1 MSSLPT
7 PTTSKRLAELR
18 GVALF
23 LAPAVVLVGM
33 FMFYPIGMSVWM
45 ALNKVDQFGHFSKFV
60 GVGNFTSLF
69 SDADFRSSI
78 YRTIIWTVAVVVV
91 TTVISLF
98 LAVVLIRRFPF
109 RAVARSLLLLPW
121 ATSLVISTLLWQWI
135 ANPDFG
141 ALNHLLS
148 SIGIS
153 HDRIDW
159 LAEPSHSFPLMV
171 GIAIWASVPPT
182 TLMLVAGLQGIDAS
196 LYEAGALDGAKGWHT
211 FLDITV
217 PQLRPVLAVTILL
230 NVIFVFNSFP
240 IIWVLTQGGPAGQT
254 DTLVTY
260 LYKQGFQ
267 LYQMGSAAAVAIV
280 IFAILLVFSI
290 VHTRLSWRGVLQQ
303 KDERLW

>member
-1 MSSLPT
+1 MASLPT
-7 PTTSKRLAELR
+7 QTTSRRLAELR
-18 GVALF
+18 GVAPF

-33 FMFYPIGMSVWM
+33 FMFYPIGMTVWM
-45 ALNKVDQFGHFSKFV
+45 ALNKVDQFGHFSRFV
-60 GVGNFTSLF
+60 GLGNFTDLF
-69 SDADFRSSI
+69 ANPDFRASI
-78 YRTIIWTVAVVVV
+78 YRTIVWTVAVVVL
-91 TTVISLF
+91 TTAIALF
-98 LAVVLIRRFPF
+98 LAVVLVREFPL
-109 RAVARSLLLLPW
+109 RIVARSLLLLPW

-141 ALNHLLS
+141 ALNHVLS
-148 SIGIS
+148 SVGIS

-159 LAEPSHSFPLMV
+159 LAQPSHSFPLMIA
-171 GIAIWASVPPT
+171 IAIWASIPPT

-196 LYEAGALDGAKGWHT
+196 LYEAGALDGARGWRT
-211 FLDITV
+211 FLDITL
-217 PQLRPVLAVTILL
+217 PQLRPILAVTVLL

-267 LYQMGSAAAVAIV
+267 LYQMGSAAAVSIV
-280 IFAILLVFSI
+280 IFAILLAFSI